1 LIKPRT
7 KVDLPTTKHP
17 TVVDV
22 ATVAR
27 VGASTVSRFLRGV
40 PVRPKAAERIGAAIK
55 KLGYAPDETAR
66 ALRAGRSRTIG
77 IVLPKIS
84 NVFFSEATQLME
96 EEARKYGSSVILLT
110 HQDRMEQQKEHLLTL
125 RRYRA
130 DGVVIVAAPR
140 TDINDVRAI
149 VPNTP
154 MVAFDSFLSSEVDSV
169 LLRNRE
175 AARMATEHLFSHGYR
190 AVFCVG
196 ARPEIYS
203 IQERV
208 AGYTDAVHAIREQTR
223 LIVAEDYEQLRYM
236 LGMTLRSKRPPEA
249 ILSLSD
255 FATLHILTTFG
266 ELGFDLAKR
275 IPLIGFDDFGYA
287 PLMDPPLTVI
297 RQPVEKMIRYAFSA
311 LFRRIQGDGTGEVQ
325 QISLP
330 GELIRR
336 RSCGCV

>member
-1 LIKPRT
+1 M
-7 KVDLPTTKHP
+7 TKHP

-22 ATVAR
+22 ARVAR

-40 PVRPKAAERIGAAIK
+40 PVRPKAAERISAAVK

-77 IVLPKIS
+77 IVVPKIS
-84 NVFFSEATQLME
+84 NVFFSEATQFME

-110 HQDRMEQQKEHLLTL
+110 HQDRMEQQLEHLLTL

-130 DGVVIVAAPR
+130 DGVIIVGAPGS
-140 TDINDVRAI
+140 DIKEIRKTLPN
-149 VPNTP
+149 VPI
-154 MVAFDSFLSSEVDSV
+154 VAFDSFLSPEVDSV

-175 AARMATEHLFSHGYR
+175 AARIATEHLLAHGYR
-190 AVFCVG
+190 SIFCVG
-196 ARPEIYS
+196 ARPEVYS
-203 IQERV
+203 IRERV
-208 AGYTDAVHAIREQTR
+208 AGYTEAIEAKRGPAR
-223 LIVAEDYEQLRYM
+223 LIVAQDYEQLRYQ

-266 ELGFDLAKR
+266 ELGLGADKR
-275 IPLIGFDDFGYA
+275 IPMIGFDDFGYA
-287 PLMDPPLTVI
+287 PLMEPPLTVI
-297 RQPVEKMIRYAFSA
+297 RQPVEKMVRYALSA
-311 LFRRIQGDGTGEVQ
+311 LFRRIQGEGTEEVQ
-325 QISLP
+325 EISLP

-336 RSCGCV
+336 RSCGCK

>member
-1 LIKPRT
+1 M
-7 KVDLPTTKHP
+7 TKHP

-22 ATVAR
+22 ARVAR

-40 PVRPKAAERIGAAIK
+40 PVRPKAAGRIGAAIK

-110 HQDRMEQQKEHLLTL
+110 HQDRMEQQREHLLTL

-130 DGVVIVAAPR
+130 DGVIIVAAPGSDMKDIR
-140 TDINDVRAI
+140 TVL
-149 VPNTP
+149 PNIP
-154 MVAFDSFLSSEVDSV
+154 MVAFDSFLSPEVDSV

-196 ARPEIYS
+196 ARPEVYS
-203 IQERV
+203 IRERV
-208 AGYTDAVHAIREQTR
+208 AGYTDAAHANRQQTR
-223 LIVAEDYEQLRYM
+223 LIVGEDYEQLRYL

-266 ELGFDLAKR
+266 ELGCGASR
-275 IPLIGFDDFGYA
+275 HTPMIGFDDFGYA

-297 RQPVEKMIRYAFSA
+297 RQPVEKMVRYALSA
-311 LFRRIQGDGTGEVQ
+311 LFRRIQGDGTEEVQ